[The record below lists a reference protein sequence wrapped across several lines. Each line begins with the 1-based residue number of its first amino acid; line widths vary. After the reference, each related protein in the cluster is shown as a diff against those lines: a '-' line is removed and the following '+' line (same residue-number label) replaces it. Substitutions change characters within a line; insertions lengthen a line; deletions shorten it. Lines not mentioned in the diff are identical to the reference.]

1 MMEELTQEQLE
12 IAKREEA
19 RREQEVQQMIK
30 QSIQAGKDL
39 EKLKKSPAWKR
50 LVEGL
55 FLQQGLDILWQN
67 LRHLKEE
74 QMKGR
79 GNDRNLEVIEMI
91 EGQVKSRLDFQGFL
105 DTVENDY
112 ENALEELEAQ
122 EKEANERSVA

>member
-1 MMEELTQEQLE
+1 MEELTPEQLE

-19 RREQEVQQMIK
+19 RREKEVQQMIK

-55 FLQQGLDILWQN
+55 FLTQGMEILWQN

-79 GNDRNLEVIEMI
+79 GNDRNLQVIEMI
-91 EGQVKSRLDFQGFL
+91 EGQVKTRLDFQGFL

-112 ENALEELEAQ
+112 ESALAELEEQ